1 MEYLGQALAVAK
13 VASPPP
19 PQLRV
24 RNQPGGA
31 SNSSHRRISA
41 PIPSHQRT
49 RSIASAHPF
58 HRISAPAPPH
68 PDRRAS
74 QRTRPRDVGPA
85 SERATSGPPL
95 NAPAAVRA
103 CVRAGPGGDRA
114 RGDCL
119 CLRPPGI
126 RVVGARADL
135 ADADGARQRAQL
147 HAQQARLRSAPAPCR
162 FRGGPALRRPSA
174 RREAASFVRSRP
186 RPLCAAER
194 LRSRRRRARAP
205 TPRQSRASRARTGWC
220 SRGTPPARST
230 PGCTRTG
237 FEPPPSTP
245 PPGPPP
251 CAASPSA

>member
-49 RSIASAHPF
+49 RSIASLHLLR
-58 HRISAPAPPH
+58 RIPTDARLSAPA
-68 PDRRAS
+68 
-74 QRTRPRDVGPA
+74 
-85 SERATSGPPL
+85 RATSGPPL